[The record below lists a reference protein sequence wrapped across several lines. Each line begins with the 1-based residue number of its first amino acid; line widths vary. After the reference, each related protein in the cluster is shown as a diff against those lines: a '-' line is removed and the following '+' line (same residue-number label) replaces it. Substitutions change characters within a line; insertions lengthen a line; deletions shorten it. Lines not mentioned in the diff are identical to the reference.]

1 MNVVALNKE
10 ETTAKT
16 LKMPNNLD
24 VMIRRSG
31 MLNKD
36 VAERKGIRPE
46 TVSRHISGA
55 LQFTLKDAEE
65 YAVILG
71 CSPQDILFAQ
81 SAVPLFGYLDGNQVM
96 VCDPTEAPRAFYVPF
111 ISDPRRRF
119 VMSDHTAQNKRWANG
134 RMYSFINSCIEKQVV
149 DEHCFMR
156 LSIVKIKGDKQVRF
170 GVVYPEP
177 GGTFSIGFNSDSH
190 TDSDQGGA
198 PPTLIHTEIQK
209 ELNLAWATPIISCI
223 LQPDLI
229 GVVEKK

>member
-24 VMIRRSG
+24 VMIRRAG

-81 SAVPLFGYLDGNQVM
+81 NAVPLF
-96 VCDPTEAPRAFYVPF
+96 PA
-111 ISDPRRRF
+111 
-119 VMSDHTAQNKRWANG
+119 
-134 RMYSFINSCIEKQVV
+134 
-149 DEHCFMR
+149 
-156 LSIVKIKGDKQVRF
+156 
-170 GVVYPEP
+170 
-177 GGTFSIGFNSDSH
+177 IGLR
-190 TDSDQGGA
+190 QY
-198 PPTLIHTEIQK
+198 IR
-209 ELNLAWATPIISCI
+209 
-223 LQPDLI
+223 
-229 GVVEKK
+229 

>member
-71 CSPQDILFAQ
+71 CTPQDILFAQ
-81 SAVPLFGYLDGNQVM
+81 NAVPLFGYLNGNQVN
-96 VCDPTEAPRAFYVPF
+96 VCDPTEAPRAFYTPY
-111 ISDPRRRF
+111 ITTPDRRF
-119 VMSDHTAQNKRWANG
+119 VMSNHTAQNKRWANG
-134 RMYSFINSCIEKQVV
+134 RMYSFSNLCIEKQVV

-190 TDSDQGGA
+190 TDSEQGGA
-198 PPTLIHTEIQK
+198 PPTLIHTEIKK
-209 ELNLAWATPIISCI
+209 EINLAWATPIISCI
-223 LQPDLI
+223 LQPDLMGMI
-229 GVVEKK
+229 EKK

>member
-24 VMIRRSG
+24 VMIRRAG

-71 CSPQDILFAQ
+71 CTPQDILFAQ
-81 SAVPLFGYLDGNQVM
+81 NAVPLFGYLDGNQVN
-96 VCDPTEAPRAFYVPF
+96 VCDPTEAPRAFYTPY
-111 ISDPRRRF
+111 ITTPDRRF

-134 RMYSFINSCIEKQVV
+134 RMYAFSNLCIEKQVV
-149 DEHCFMR
+149 DEQCFMR
-156 LSIVKIKGDKQVRF
+156 LSIVKIKGDKIVRF

-190 TDSDQGGA
+190 TDSDQGGT
-198 PPTLIHTEIQK
+198 PPTLIHTQIKKEII
-209 ELNLAWATPIISCI
+209 LAWATPIISCI
-223 LQPDLI
+223 LQPDLMGMI
-229 GVVEKK
+229 EKK